1 MGWLLELLFGAINEM
16 CSQFI
21 VDMMDLASGMFTEIL
36 SCDLNLFEDLFGVVG
51 DLYRNAVV
59 PMAVMLLLMILVWQ
73 LFKSMFGRLGT
84 SSEDPVELVFRSG
97 FCLFLILFAKDI
109 VNYVLEIAGTPYDW
123 VVGTE
128 IEVQS
133 FSQYVSVA
141 EGVMSALGTD
151 ALSISIL
158 KLILQFVIAWN
169 YFKMLFILSERYVL
183 LGIFSYT
190 SPLAFAT
197 GGSKATN
204 NVMASWTK
212 MFGGQV
218 VIVILDAW
226 CVKMFLSA
234 YGNMMASSYGFTKF
248 FATNLCLIGFCKIT
262 VKLDSY
268 MGSLGV
274 NLGRI
279 GGGMSGLGALLMAGR
294 LLNFG
299 GGRKGSTDGNGGSG
313 PMNFGSGRP
322 IPMKPGPA
330 GSGGGIMSGNT
341 GNSGSSIPGMGKG
354 TFGEAGTK
362 PVESDK
368 KPWEDDGFGA
378 FDMDAENGA
387 VQSMPFGMPD
397 EDAETGKMDQGGMA
411 AFGEDGAENGVFDSA
426 ADWQSMEEN
435 PEFAGENGGD
445 LPFGSETGYGTG
457 GDTMA
462 YTDGEEFTGLQEMDM
477 QPDGMTSEALE
488 EGPGIS
494 GMDSETGEMDMGY
507 GYNDAGG
514 AFGDADEGVYGG
526 LPDFEDAQSG
536 FDSAGLGTGESVVAA
551 DEVSEMSGTAGIA
564 GVSEAAGIDG
574 VARAGGI
581 SERDSAGANGGG
593 RTGMDAE
600 ERNGGMAA
608 SGFRGD
614 SGVTARAGISSES
627 SPAGE
632 HSLLGGKTF
641 HAGNVG
647 QTGFQTQAGAGAVDR
662 ATGTTGAYLAERDG
676 EKYMRY
682 DASRYEKPQGA
693 YQTIHENGKTYYEL
707 PEGEKAPPVL
717 PEIRV
722 ALEKDGTIRLE
733 QVYRERQTEPMKG
746 AEPGKEVQRLAEA
759 PVQEN
764 PVAAPIQGNPAA
776 RTDTAKN
783 QMAGNRIP
791 GRGQKTDS
799 NAGKERPSRKAGR
812 RKGRKDGGA

>member
-1 MGWLLELLFGAINEM
+1 MGWLLELLFEAVNEM

-109 VNYVLEIAGTPYDW
+109 VNYILEIAGTPYDW
-123 VVGTE
+123 VVGTG

-133 FSQYVSVA
+133 FSQYVTVA
-141 EGVMSALGTD
+141 EGVMSVLGTD

-262 VKLDSY
+262 AKLDSY

-299 GGRKGSTDGNGGSG
+299 GGRKGSTEGNGGSG
-313 PMNFGSGRP
+313 PMNFGSGKP

-330 GSGGGIMSGNT
+330 GFGGGVMSGNA
-341 GNSGSSIPGMGKG
+341 GNSGSSISGMDKG
-354 TFGEAGTK
+354 TFGEAGAK

-378 FDMDAENGA
+378 FDMDGENGA
-387 VQSMPFGMPD
+387 VQGMPFGVSD
-397 EDAETGKMDQGGMA
+397 EDAAAGKMEQDGLA
-411 AFGEDGAENGVFDSA
+411 AFGEAGAETGAFGSA
-426 ADWQSMEEN
+426 ADWQEGMMEN
-435 PEFAGENGGD
+435 PEIAGEDSGE
-445 LPFGSETGYGTG
+445 LPFGSETEYETG
-457 GDTMA
+457 EIPMA
-462 YTDGEEFTGLQEMDM
+462 YTDGEEFTGLQEMDA
-477 QPDGMTSEALE
+477 QPDGMAPEALE
-488 EGPGIS
+488 EGNGIS
-494 GMDSETGEMDMGY
+494 GIDSETGMMDMGY
-507 GYNDAGG
+507 GSDDVGG
-514 AFGDADEGVYGG
+514 AFDAVDEGVYGG
-526 LPDFEDAQSG
+526 LSGFEDAQSG
-536 FDSAGLGTGESVVAA
+536 LDSPGLRAGEQTLAA
-551 DEVSEMSGTAGIA
+551 DEVSEMSGT
-564 GVSEAAGIDG
+564 
-574 VARAGGI
+574 
-581 SERDSAGANGGG
+581 
-593 RTGMDAE
+593 
-600 ERNGGMAA
+600 
-608 SGFRGD
+608 
-614 SGVTARAGISSES
+614 ES
-627 SPAGE
+627 
-632 HSLLGGKTF
+632 
-641 HAGNVG
+641 
-647 QTGFQTQAGAGAVDR
+647 
-662 ATGTTGAYLAERDG
+662 
-676 EKYMRY
+676 
-682 DASRYEKPQGA
+682 
-693 YQTIHENGKTYYEL
+693 
-707 PEGEKAPPVL
+707 
-717 PEIRV
+717 
-722 ALEKDGTIRLE
+722 
-733 QVYRERQTEPMKG
+733 
-746 AEPGKEVQRLAEA
+746 
-759 PVQEN
+759 
-764 PVAAPIQGNPAA
+764 
-776 RTDTAKN
+776 
-783 QMAGNRIP
+783 
-791 GRGQKTDS
+791 
-799 NAGKERPSRKAGR
+799 R
-812 RKGRKDGGA
+812 R